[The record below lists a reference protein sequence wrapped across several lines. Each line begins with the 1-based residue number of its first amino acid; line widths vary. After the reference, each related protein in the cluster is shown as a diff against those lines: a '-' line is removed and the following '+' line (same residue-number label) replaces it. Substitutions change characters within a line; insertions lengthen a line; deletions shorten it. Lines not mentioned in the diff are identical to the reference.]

1 MKLTAICAT
10 LVATCSLALTSA
22 SYGQEI
28 KPHTL
33 RFAHQNSAQH
43 PQGQGV
49 LKFIELVKQKSG
61 GKIDVRDFP
70 GGTLGGDIANVS
82 SLQGGTLDLIVLN
95 AGLLVGVSKEFA
107 VVDLPFMFNDP
118 KEADAIVDGPIG
130 KKLFDLLPPKGLV
143 GLAYWELGF
152 RNVTNSKRPL
162 AKLEDFSGLKLRVL
176 QSPLFIDT
184 FTALGANPVP
194 MPFPEVYTALEQKV
208 VDGQE
213 NPITVIVD
221 SKFQEVQK
229 YLSLTKHIYNPQAVI
244 MSKKKL
250 GQAQRRGAEDHPGRR
265 QGGDRL
271 SAAGVEK
278 GERRGARCAEESGHA
293 GERHRPG
300 GARED
305 PGEDQ
310 ARHRQ
315 VFGADWRAV
324 GEGHERGAREDARQ
338 VGGLHAQGQ
347 DRGGRRR
354 TDRAPAHRGD
364 AEISDGRALG
374 HRRSGTEG
382 P

>member
-10 LVATCSLALTSA
+10 LVATCSLALAGA

-107 VVDLPFMFNDP
+107 VVDLPFMFTDP

-244 MSKKKL
+244 MSKKSWDKL
-250 GQAQRRGAEDHPGRR
+250 NAAEQKIIQD
-265 QGGDRL
+265 
-271 SAAGVEK
+271 AAKE
-278 GERRGARCAEESGHA
+278 ATAY
-293 GERHRPG
+293 
-300 GARED
+300 
-305 PGEDQ
+305 Q
-310 ARHRQ
+310 RQ
-315 VFGADWRAV
+315 VSRKAND
-324 GEGHERGAREDARQ
+324 EGLDALKKAGMQ
-338 VGGLHAQGQ
+338 VN
-347 DRGGRRR
+347 DI
-354 TDRAPAHRGD
+354 APAELAKIREKVKPVVDKYSAQIGEPWVKEMNAELAKMRGK
-364 AEISDGRALG
+364 
-374 HRRSGTEG
+374 
-382 P
+382 

>member
-1 MKLTAICAT
+1 MKFATTCATFVAACAFALTAP
-10 LVATCSLALTSA
+10 

-33 RFAHQNSAQH
+33 RFAHQNSKEH

-49 LKFIELVKQKSG
+49 LKFIEIVKAKSG

-95 AGLLVGVSKEFA
+95 AGLLVGVAKEFA
-107 VVDLPFMFNDP
+107 IVDMPFTFGNP

-130 KKLFDLLPPKGLV
+130 KKLFDLLPAKGLV

-152 RNVTNSKRPL
+152 RNVTNSKHPIN
-162 AKLEDFSGLKLRVL
+162 KVEDFSGLKLRVL

-213 NPITVIVD
+213 NPVTVIAD

-229 YLSLTKHIYNPQAVI
+229 YLSLTQHIYNPQAVI
-244 MSKKKL
+244 ISKKSWDKL
-250 GQAQRRGAEDHPGRR
+250 NAAEQKILQEAATEATAYQRQVSRKANEEG
-265 QGGDRL
+265 L
-271 SAAGVEK
+271 VKLKAAGMQVNEIAPAEMARIRDKIKPVTEK
-278 GERRGARCAEESGHA
+278 YSA
-293 GERHRPG
+293 
-300 GARED
+300 
-305 PGEDQ
+305 Q
-310 ARHRQ
+310 
-315 VFGADWRAV
+315 V
-324 GEGHERGAREDARQ
+324 GEGLVKEMNAELAKMRGK
-338 VGGLHAQGQ
+338 
-347 DRGGRRR
+347 
-354 TDRAPAHRGD
+354 
-364 AEISDGRALG
+364 
-374 HRRSGTEG
+374 
-382 P
+382 